1 VTLSI
6 DLGEKARQC
15 QDELRQRFAELTL
28 NIGGAKATIM
38 ADQKPDEYEPD
49 HWQSNFFATRSVT
62 IWGGTAQVQR
72 NIVGERVLGLPKE
85 PFPVQSK
92 GGAQ

>member
-6 DLGEKARQC
+6 DLGEEARQC
-15 QDELRQRFAELTL
+15 QDELCQRCADVTL
-28 NIGGAKATIM
+28 NIGGAKAMIM
-38 ADQKPDEYEPD
+38 ADQNPDEYEPD
-49 HWQSNFFATRSVT
+49 DWQSNRFATRSVT
-62 IWGGTAQVQR
+62 IWGGSAQGQR

-85 PFPVQSK
+85 PLPVQSK